1 VKLTD
6 LRVDGFGIWSDIGIK
21 QLSDQIT
28 VFYGPNEA
36 GKTTLL
42 QFIRTVLYGFNAE
55 RRSRYLPPVH
65 GGKPGGH
72 VSLEG
77 PLGRYYIE
85 RHLTP
90 ADSPTAGGEV
100 RITTPDGGSYG
111 HGALSTILSNVDEAI
126 FNNVFA
132 VGLRE
137 LQELNTIDDTAAADL
152 LYKLT
157 SGLDRVSLV
166 DVMRELIASR
176 ERLLADDER
185 PAQITNLLAQRDKLL
200 NEIDNLGALERRWS
214 RLTEQRVAL
223 DAEANELSR
232 RSQDLEHYGRLLDV
246 TMQVHPAWL
255 KRAKLAAEVE
265 HLGPLQELPEGAVEK
280 LDQIQQRLKEYR
292 GKLAEVGQERERV
305 KKDIAD
311 VPVQQALCDAAAKI
325 ELYQE
330 QLPWIRQLDDQ
341 SKRIQLEI
349 SNLEGELKE
358 HWGDI
363 QLPEGVSKQ
372 KLPEVSKKTLSSL
385 LPLAKQVRRESS
397 RIKLATRD
405 AEATRSELSELENRL
420 QSTLADRLEDE
431 VPEAIE
437 KASQRV
443 QQFRRR
449 IHLEERVDQLTRQ
462 RTELRIA
469 TRELDDA
476 GLLPM
481 PKLVALGA
489 AFIFGVVLVLTGIGG
504 WLAYEMSGAL
514 AWSVLGMLCIGAAL
528 LAKQVLE
535 KSHSSVTASTEVQ
548 LEQLEA
554 QVHAAEQERDE
565 LDRKLPRGGG
575 ALDRRLQTAQADL
588 EALEELVPLE
598 AQRQNAR
605 ERLHQAEMRLA
616 KHQGGAKEARHKWRA
631 TLKANGLPDILLPEH
646 IRVLA
651 RRSSELASVRS
662 RLNTLRQEFEQRQRE
677 LTLIAGRIAEL
688 FIQAEIEPT
697 SKDPQQQLKQLATAL
712 AEAQGY
718 IARRDGLRLQD
729 RNLRKEQ
736 RKFTR
741 RLAEMQRRRKALLV
755 ACGCRND
762 LQLRERAAYLEEAA
776 RLTRMHDE
784 VAHQIASLVRPSFTE
799 EQVAEELARQTGT
812 LVERREDV
820 GRRLAAAQQRLAD
833 VYQERGEIQHEL
845 KTLVEDR
852 RLAHSQLEL
861 SSVEKQLKNALHRW
875 QVLAATWK
883 VLDRICKLYETERQP
898 ETLIE
903 SSHYLAK
910 LTQGQYTRIWTP
922 LGDKALR
929 VDDREGNSLRLEVL
943 STGTR
948 EAIFLSLRMAL
959 IAGYARRGAKLPI
972 ILDDVLVNLDHIRM
986 RAAAVAL
993 RDFAL
998 SGHQLLLFTCHEHI
1012 MEAFKDLAVEV
1023 RTLPTRGVKLDPLVE
1038 ELPEP
1043 EPEPEPVAE
1052 APQYVPLPVL
1062 EIVKV
1067 EEELGFAE
1075 EELPPPPPR
1084 PRKVERIQ
1092 VFVEDELRLSDEE
1105 LPIRAEFL
1113 DDITL
1118 PEPDPD
1124 PELEIEAEEFD
1135 YTLAEAP
1142 AAKPAQPLLPPR
1154 QPKANP
1160 KPATRPA
1167 PKPMSKPIAKPAPV
1181 VTIEVDDELEPP
1193 PSRFTWESPERWWR
1207 DPNDSDAA

>member
-1 VKLTD
+1 MKLTD
-6 LRVDGFGIWSDIGIK
+6 LRVDGFGIWSGIGVNH
-21 QLSDQIT
+21 LSDQVT

-42 QFIRTVLYGFNAE
+42 QFIRTVLYGFSPE

-65 GGKPGGH
+65 GGRTGGML
-72 VSLEG
+72 SLEG
-77 PLGRYYIE
+77 PLGKYYVE
-85 RHLTP
+85 RHL
-90 ADSPTAGGEV
+90 AVLDSPSSNGDV
-100 RITTPDGGSYG
+100 QVTTPDGGSYG
-111 HGALSTILSNVDEAI
+111 QGALATLLSNVDEAI

-166 DVMRELIASR
+166 DVMRELVASR
-176 ERLLADDER
+176 ERLLTDDGR
-185 PAQITNLLAQRDKLL
+185 PAQVTNLLAQRDKLL

-214 RLTEQRVAL
+214 RLTEQRIAL

-232 RSQDLEHYGRLLDV
+232 RSQDLEQYGRLLDV
-246 TMQVHPAWL
+246 TMQAHASWL
-255 KRAKLAAEVE
+255 KRAKLAAEIAN
-265 HLGPLQELPEGAVEK
+265 LGPLQELPEGAVDK
-280 LDQIQQRLKEYR
+280 LDQLQHKLKEYR
-292 GKLAEVGQERERV
+292 GKLDEIGKERARV
-305 KKDIAD
+305 KKDID
-311 VPVQQALCDAAAKI
+311 EVPVHSALCDAAAKI

-363 QLPEGVSKQ
+363 PLPEGVSKQ
-372 KLPEVSKKTLSSL
+372 KLPEVSKKTVSSL

-405 AEATRSELSELENRL
+405 VEATRNELSELENRL
-420 QSTLADRLEDE
+420 QTTLTDRSEDE

-443 QQFRRR
+443 TQFRRR
-449 IHLEERVDQLTRQ
+449 IQLEERIDQLTRQ

-469 TRELDDA
+469 TRETDDA

-481 PKLVALGA
+481 PQMVMLGLG
-489 AFIFGVVLVLTGIGG
+489 FVVGVVIVLSGIAA
-504 WLAYEMSGAL
+504 WLAYEMSIGL
-514 AWSVLGMLCIGAAL
+514 AWSLLGMLCIGAAL

-535 KSHSSVTASTEVQ
+535 KSHSSATASTEVQ

-554 QVHAAEQERDE
+554 QLHAAEQERDD

-575 ALDRRLQTAQADL
+575 ALDRRLQAAQADL

-616 KHQGGAKEARHKWRA
+616 RHQGAAKEARHKWRA
-631 TLKANGLPDILLPEH
+631 TLKASGLPDILLPEH
-646 IRVLA
+646 VRSLA
-651 RRSSELASVRS
+651 RRSSELATVRS
-662 RLNTLRQEFEQRQRE
+662 RLNALRQELDQRQRE
-677 LTLIAGRIAEL
+677 IALIGGRIGEL
-688 FIQAEIEPT
+688 FQLAEIAPT

-718 IARRDGLRLQD
+718 IARRDGLRAQD

-736 RKFTR
+736 RRFTR
-741 RLAEMQRRRKALLV
+741 RVDDLQRRRKSLLV
-755 ACGCRND
+755 ACGCKND

-776 RLTRMHDE
+776 RLTRMHEE
-784 VAHQIASLVRPSFTE
+784 VAHQIAALVRPNFSE
-799 EQVAEELARQTGT
+799 EQVAEELASKNGT

-820 GRRLAAAQQRLAD
+820 ARRLASAQQRLAD

-852 RLAHSQLEL
+852 RLAQAQLEL
-861 SSVEKQLKNALHRW
+861 SSVEKQLKSALHRW

-883 VLDRICKLYETERQP
+883 VLDRICKLYEAERQP

-986 RAAAVAL
+986 RAAAIVL
-993 RDFAL
+993 RDFAR

-1012 MEAFKDLAVEV
+1012 MQAFKDLEVEV
-1023 RTLPTRGVKLDPLVE
+1023 RTLPTRGPKVE
-1038 ELPEP
+1038 PVVEP
-1043 EPEPEPVAE
+1043 VVAPVAE
-1052 APQYVPLPVL
+1052 TPKYIPLPVL
-1062 EIVKV
+1062 ALAEP
-1067 EEELGFAE
+1067 EEDLGFAD

-1092 VFVEDELRLSDEE
+1092 VFAEEELRLSDEE
-1105 LPIRAEFL
+1105 LPVRAEFL

-1118 PEPDPD
+1118 PEPELELEPE
-1124 PELEIEAEEFD
+1124 PELEVEELD

-1142 AAKPAQPLLPPR
+1142 PERPLQPLLPPR
-1154 QPKANP
+1154 RPKT
-1160 KPATRPA
+1160 KPAQ
-1167 PKPMSKPIAKPAPV
+1167 IA
-1181 VTIEVDDELEPP
+1181 TLEREEAEAP

-1207 DPNDSDAA
+1207 DANESDAA